1 MQELRSEG
9 QRVRTSLKVLESL
22 TFNSTDPDQLRWLN
36 TQIEALT
43 TQFKG
48 TLPTKEGLVVRPLIQ
63 QRTRKLTRQLLRRYE
78 KLREYQKRGRKKG
91 NWKYQNRVGMK
102 ADICRKVE

>member
-22 TFNSTDPDQLRWLN
+22 TFNTTNPEQLWRLN
-36 TQIEALT
+36 TQIEAIT
-43 TQFKG
+43 MQFKA

-63 QRTRKLTRQLLRRYE
+63 QRSRKLTRQLLRRYG
-78 KLREYQKRGRKKG
+78 KIREYQKRGRKKG

-102 ADICRKVE
+102 ADVCRKVK

>member
-1 MQELRSEG
+1 MQDLRSEG
-9 QRVRTSLKVLESL
+9 QRVRSSLKVLESL

-36 TQIEALT
+36 TQIEAIT
-43 TQFKG
+43 SQFKG

-63 QRTRKLTRQLLRRYE
+63 QRTRKVSRQILRRYG

-91 NWKYQNRVGMK
+91 KYTNRVGMK
-102 ADICRKVE
+102 ADICRKV